1 MRRVR
6 SQRRGGG
13 STAEEL
19 AVMRDGQGKIIY
31 HASHSRTAAL
41 GRANRIT

>member
-1 MRRVR
+1 MRETRYERGDTMRGVR

-19 AVMRDGQGKIIY
+19 AMIRDGQGEIKD
-31 HASHSRTAAL
+31 T
-41 GRANRIT
+41 